1 MDLLAPLFAV
11 DRQTEI
17 PLIFRGKTFLRHA
30 GKPLWI
36 SLIGPSGAG
45 KDTIKNRLLYT
56 GRFFYIRTATNRHP
70 RTDENPRDYIWMR
83 APYENEPI
91 SAYLRSLIK
100 QYELFEY
107 NFHYGNMYGTPF
119 ESIKLAVESRRIP
132 LYCSENQGALF
143 IEQTLSTVFDT
154 MTISVIPDSLEDMER
169 RILTGSRNNPT
180 RRLAES
186 LERVRTAG
194 QAAHFIVKNPSTPVE
209 TGKSG
214 LESAVLAVKK
224 LIATLE

>member
-17 PLIFRGKTFLRHA
+17 PLIFRGKTFWRHH
-30 GKPLWI
+30 GKPLWV

-45 KDTIKNRLLYT
+45 KDTIKNRLLHT

-70 RTDENPRDYIWMR
+70 RADENPRDYIWMR
-83 APYENEPI
+83 SPYENEPI

-100 QYELFEY
+100 QYDLFEY
-107 NFHYGNMYGTPF
+107 NFHYGNMYGTPLD
-119 ESIKLAVESRRIP
+119 SIKTAVASRKIP

-143 IEQTLSTVFDT
+143 MERTLSTVFDI
-154 MTISVIPDSLEDMER
+154 MTISVIPDSLEDMEK
-169 RILTGSRNNPT
+169 RILAGSRNNPT
-180 RRLAES
+180 KRLAES

-194 QAAHFIVKNPSTPVE
+194 QVAHFIVKNSSSPVE
-209 TGKSG
+209 AGKSG
-214 LESAVLAVKK
+214 LESAVAAVRK
-224 LIATLE
+224 LIATFA